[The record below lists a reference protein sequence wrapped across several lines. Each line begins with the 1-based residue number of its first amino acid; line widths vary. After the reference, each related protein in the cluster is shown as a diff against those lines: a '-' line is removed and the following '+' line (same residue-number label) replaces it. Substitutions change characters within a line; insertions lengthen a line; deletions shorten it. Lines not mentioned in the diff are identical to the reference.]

1 MISAFVT
8 NPNSNLF
15 VTRCSV
21 PRGASPTRDI
31 LCRML
36 CLPLPHAMAVDDSL
50 SLVVAVDAASTA
62 VADAMRV
69 VFQPFTRH
77 DVDPS
82 NAANVAD

>member
-1 MISAFVT
+1 
-8 NPNSNLF
+8 
-15 VTRCSV
+15 
-21 PRGASPTRDI
+21 
-31 LCRML
+31 
-36 CLPLPHAMAVDDSL
+36 MAVDDSL